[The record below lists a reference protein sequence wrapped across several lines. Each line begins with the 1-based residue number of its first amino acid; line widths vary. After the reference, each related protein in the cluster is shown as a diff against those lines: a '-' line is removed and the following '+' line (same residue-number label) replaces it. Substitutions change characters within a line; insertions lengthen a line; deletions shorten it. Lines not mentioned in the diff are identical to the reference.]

1 MTTRLRW
8 AALALALGVS
18 GCRQGAP
25 TGEGDRGADKDGP
38 AAPRADKGAAHEA
51 GEVRLSAAAVERSRI
66 RVSEAKRQALAGV
79 LQIPAEARL
88 DPDRTAHVTPI
99 VQSQIAEVKVKLG
112 DRVKQGQ
119 PLAVLKSV
127 ELGEA
132 SAGIRSA
139 KAALSVAEDNLA
151 RQRQLLD
158 AGVGAQKS
166 HVEAEGELRKAK
178 AALSAAQARASI
190 YGGAGGGVVKSP
202 LSGTVIE
209 RHATA
214 GEVASPERPLF
225 VIGDVSRVWIV
236 GRVYEKDVGLVK
248 AGLPATVRLQAYPA
262 RSWTADVDYVSA
274 VLDEATRS
282 AEVRLTLANEEG
294 LLKPG
299 LFGSI
304 LLGRPDAGDPPV
316 VVPES
321 AVQDLE
327 GKTVVF
333 VPASEP
339 NAFVA
344 KPVVTGARADGWVEI
359 VSGIDEGQR
368 LVVEGAFTLKS
379 AVLAGELGEGHA
391 H

>member
-1 MTTRLRW
+1 MTARLRSVV
-8 AALALALGVS
+8 LAVALGVA
-18 GCRQGAP
+18 GCRQAP
-25 TGEGDRGADKDGP
+25 HTEEGNRGAEKDN
-38 AAPRADKGAAHEA
+38 AAAHKDEKQGA
-51 GEVRLSAAAVERSRI
+51 HAKGEVHLSAAAVERSRI
-66 RVSEAKRQALAGV
+66 RVGEAKRQALAGGLHV
-79 LQIPAEARL
+79 PAEVRL

-99 VQSQIAEVKVKLG
+99 VQSQITEVKVKLG
-112 DRVKQGQ
+112 DQVKKGQ

-132 SAGIRSA
+132 SASIRSA
-139 KAALSVAEDNLA
+139 RASVSVAEDNLA

-166 HVEAEGELRKAK
+166 HVEAEGELRKAR
-178 AALSAAQARASI
+178 AALSAAQTRAGI

-202 LSGTVIE
+202 LAGTVIE

-214 GEVASPERPLF
+214 GEVASPDRPLF
-225 VIGDVSRVWIV
+225 VVGDVSRVWIV
-236 GRVYEKDVGLVK
+236 GRVYEKDVGLIK
-248 AGLPATVRLQAYPA
+248 AGLSATVRLHAYPA
-262 RSWTADVDYVSA
+262 RAWTAEVDFVSA

-282 AEVRLTLANEEG
+282 AEVRMTLPNDEG

-299 LFGSI
+299 LFGTI
-304 LLGRPDAGDPPV
+304 VLGAPDAGVSPV

-321 AVQDLE
+321 AAQELE

-333 VPASEP
+333 VPADEP

-344 KPVVTGARADGWVEI
+344 KTVVIGARADGWVEI
-359 VSGIDEGQR
+359 LTGLAEGQKV
-368 LVVEGAFTLKS
+368 VVEGAFTLKS
-379 AVLAGELGEGHA
+379 AVLAAELGEGHA

>member
-1 MTTRLRW
+1 MTQHCRSIVL
-8 AALALALGVS
+8 AVALAVV
-18 GCRQGAP
+18 GCRQGAH
-25 TGEGDRGADKDGP
+25 TEEKNHGADKEKEP
-38 AAPRADKGAAHEA
+38 AHQEEKGAHEK
-51 GEVRLSAAAVERSRI
+51 GEVHLSAAAVERSRI
-66 RVSEAKRQALAGV
+66 RLGEAKRQALAGV
-79 LQIPAEARL
+79 LHVPAEVRL

-112 DRVKQGQ
+112 DQVKKGQ

-132 SAGIRSA
+132 SASIRSA
-139 KAALSVAEDNLA
+139 RASVSVAEDNMA

-202 LSGTVIE
+202 LAGTVIE

-225 VIGDVSRVWIV
+225 VVGDVSRVWIV
-236 GRVYEKDVGLVK
+236 GRVYEKDVGLVR
-248 AGLPATVRLQAYPA
+248 AGLPATVRLQAYPT
-262 RSWTADVDYVSA
+262 RSWTAEVDFVSA

-282 AEVRLTLANEEG
+282 AEVRITLANEEG

-304 LLGRPDAGDPPV
+304 LLGTPDAGVSPV
-316 VVPES
+316 VAPES
-321 AVQDLE
+321 AVQELE

-333 VPASEP
+333 VPADEP

-344 KPVVTGARADGWVEI
+344 RPVVIGTRAEGWVEI
-359 VSGIDEGQR
+359 VSGLAENEK

-379 AVLAGELGEGHA
+379 AVLAAELGEGRA